1 MIPVLSKMSQGFL
14 FLHWIF
20 MDKAIQQ
27 HKANLFHSEHQDG
40 KLLLLPNIW
49 DVYSAKLVASAGFT
63 SLATASVSL
72 SAIHNYQDGEH
83 IPFSLLVHSVK
94 QITDAVDLPLTVDME
109 HGFSSNLTQLHD
121 NIIQLLDA
129 GAVGINIEDRIPGS
143 TTIEELE
150 AQCRRI
156 ETIRNTAVKYDVN
169 LFINARTDLYHLQH
183 SATVINEII
192 ARAKAFQSAG
202 ASGFY
207 PILMNKYEELKSI
220 TEATD
225 LPVNVILTKDVA
237 DLQRLRKCG
246 VRRVSLGPG
255 LFKYLTSKAV
265 SVLADLKKGSTDLL
279 FNEPQLPS
287 EFLKNLIESSNPLK
301 GSSIS

>member
-1 MIPVLSKMSQGFL
+1 MNIES
-14 FLHWIF
+14 
-20 MDKAIQQ
+20 QQ
-27 HKANLFHSEHQDG
+27 HKSALFHSEHEPG

-83 IPFSLLVHSVK
+83 IPFSLLVYAVK
-94 QITDAVDLPLTVDME
+94 QITSAVALPLTVDME
-109 HGFSSNLTQLHD
+109 HGFSSTLSELQD

-129 GAVGINIEDRIPGS
+129 GAIGINIEDHVPG
-143 TTIEELE
+143 TTDIESVE

-156 ETIRNTAVKYDVN
+156 ETIRNTSVKYGVN
-169 LFINARTDLYHLQH
+169 LFINARTDLYHIQH
-183 SATVINEII
+183 NPHII
-192 ARAKAFQSAG
+192 KQLIERAKAFQSAG

-207 PILMNKYEELKSI
+207 PILMNSYNELKSV

-225 LPVNVILTKDVA
+225 LPLNVLLVKEVA
-237 DLQRLRKCG
+237 DLQMLRKCG

-265 SVLADLKKGSTDLL
+265 SVLNDLKQFNTSTF
-279 FNEPQLPS
+279 FNEPTLSQ
-287 EFLKNLIESSNPLK
+287 EFFKNLIGKN
-301 GSSIS
+301 G